1 LGLEDPLTL
10 PGRWKDAMVAA
21 GAVPASH
28 VPDESLGRADVTE
41 VAGAEL
47 VEDAELRVYGVD
59 PAAAGPPAIS
69 FLDGIQ
75 RWQVTFYDGVVP
87 IVRAYVAGAV
97 RRRSA
102 GRRLRTVGESA
113 REFHAVS
120 VRALRPGVRAALG
133 ASGLELVDIPEE
145 AAQPGRALEAARRV
159 VENARVALEKELGER
174 YVRSLAPDEWLVVD
188 GLLSESAV
196 LADHPRTLGV
206 IKSHGAQYFE
216 GEALTRALTLP
227 ALHRCGVFRPRGR
240 ARHEVYS
247 WYLRLW
253 PWEGNDLL
261 FGMLRV
267 EACAREATVAAASA
281 TSGWLAR
288 ERAPISTPDPR
299 WDRLLYPIH
308 DVETYLKTRAPRD
321 LLLRSA
327 SRLPKT
333 GT

>member
-1 LGLEDPLTL
+1 
-10 PGRWKDAMVAA
+10 MAA

-28 VPDESLGRADVTE
+28 VPEESLGRADLTE

-59 PAAAGPPAIS
+59 PAAPGPPVVS

-75 RWQVTFYDGVVP
+75 RWKVTFYDGVVP

-102 GRRLRTVGESA
+102 GRRLRTAGESA

-120 VRALRPGVRAALG
+120 LQALRPGVRAALE
-133 ASGLELVDIPEE
+133 ASGLELVDVPEE
-145 AAQPGRALEAARRV
+145 AAQPGRALEAARRT
-159 VENARVALEKELGER
+159 VENARVALEKDLGER
-174 YVRSLAPDEWLVVD
+174 HVSSLAPEEWLVVD

-196 LADHPRTLGV
+196 LADHPRTLAV

-253 PWEGNDLL
+253 PWAGNDLL
-261 FGMLRV
+261 FGLLRI
-267 EACAREATVAAASA
+267 EARAHAATVAAASA

-288 ERAPISTPDPR
+288 ERAPIATPDRR

-308 DVETYLKTRAPRD
+308 DVETYLRARAPRD
-321 LLLRSA
+321 LLPRPA
-327 SRLPKT
+327 SRLPRAAS
-333 GT
+333 

>member
-1 LGLEDPLTL
+1 
-10 PGRWKDAMVAA
+10 MVAA

-28 VPDESLGRADVTE
+28 VPDESLGRTDLIE

-47 VEDAELRVYGVD
+47 VEGAELRVVGVD
-59 PAAAGPPAIS
+59 PASLAPPVAS

-75 RWQVTFYDGVVP
+75 RWKVTFYDGVVP
-87 IVRAYVAGAV
+87 IVRAHVAGAV

-102 GRRLRTVGESA
+102 GRRLQTVGESV
-113 REFHAVS
+113 REFHAAS
-120 VRALRPGVRAALG
+120 LRALRPGVRAALEG
-133 ASGLELVDIPEE
+133 SGIEVVDIPED
-145 AAQPGRALEAARRV
+145 AAQPGRALEAARRA
-159 VENARVALEKELGER
+159 VENARVALEKNLGER
-174 YVRSLAPDEWLVVD
+174 HVGSLAADEWFVLD
-188 GLLSESAV
+188 GVLSESAL
-196 LADHPRTLGV
+196 LAEHPRTLGV

-227 ALHRCGVFRPRGR
+227 ALHRSSVFRPRGR
-240 ARHEVYS
+240 ARHEVFS
-247 WYLRLW
+247 WYLRVW

-261 FGMLRV
+261 FGLLRI
-267 EACAREATVAAASA
+267 EARAHDATVVAASA

-288 ERAPISTPDPR
+288 ERAPISTPDRR

-308 DVETYLKTRAPRD
+308 DVETYLSTRAPRD
-321 LLLRSA
+321 LLPTSV

>member
-1 LGLEDPLTL
+1 
-10 PGRWKDAMVAA
+10 MVAA

-28 VPDESLGRADVTE
+28 VPEESLGRTDLTE

-47 VEDAELRVYGVD
+47 VEDTELRVYGVD
-59 PAAAGPPAIS
+59 PAIPGPPVAS

-75 RWQVTFYDGVVP
+75 RWKVTFYDGVVP

-97 RRRSA
+97 RRRAA
-102 GRRLRTVGESA
+102 GRRLGTVAEST
-113 REFHAVS
+113 REFHAAS
-120 VRALRPGVRAALG
+120 VRALRPAVRGALE

-145 AAQPGRALEAARRV
+145 AAQPGRALEAARRA
-159 VENARVALEKELGER
+159 VENARVALEKNLGER
-174 YVRSLAPDEWLVVD
+174 HVRSLGPDEWLVLD
-188 GLLSESAV
+188 GVLSESAV
-196 LADHPRTLGV
+196 LAEHPRTLGV

-227 ALHRCGVFRPRGR
+227 ALHRSGVFRPRGR
-240 ARHEVYS
+240 AHHEVHS

-261 FGMLRV
+261 FGLVRI
-267 EACAREATVAAASA
+267 EARAHDATGAVAAAA
-281 TSGWLAR
+281 SGWLVR
-288 ERAPISTPDPR
+288 ERAPISTPDRR

-308 DVETYLKTRAPRD
+308 DVESYLKARAPRE
-321 LLLRSA
+321 LLPSSV

-333 GT
+333 GS

>member
-1 LGLEDPLTL
+1 LGLEDPLTQ
-10 PGRWKDAMVAA
+10 PARWTDAMVAA

-28 VPDESLGRADVTE
+28 VPEESLGRTDLTE

-47 VEDAELRVYGVD
+47 VEDAELRVHAVD
-59 PAAAGPPAIS
+59 MAAPDPPVVS

-75 RWQVTFYDGVVP
+75 RWKVTFYDGVVP
-87 IVRAYVAGAV
+87 IVRAHVAGAV
-97 RRRSA
+97 RRRA
-102 GRRLRTVGESA
+102 ATRRLRTVGEA
-113 REFHAVS
+113 TREFHVTS
-120 VRALRPGVRAALG
+120 LNALRPGVRAALE
-133 ASGLELVDIPEE
+133 ASGVELVDVAEQ
-145 AAQPGRALEAARRV
+145 AAQPGRALEAARRA
-159 VENARVALEKELGER
+159 VENARVALEKSLGER
-174 YVRSLAPDEWLVVD
+174 HARTLAPEEWLVVD

-227 ALHRCGVFRPRGR
+227 ALHRSSVFRPRGR
-240 ARHEVYS
+240 ARHEVFS

-261 FGMLRV
+261 FGLLRV
-267 EACAREATVAAASA
+267 EACARDAGVAAASA
-281 TSGWLAR
+281 TSGWLTR

-321 LLLRSA
+321 LLPRST